1 MTNDWDT
8 ILGSSKLP
16 RNLVKLAT
24 KTLQSLIDTAVE
36 NNVPPMVFDQYTELF
51 GATML
56 LIANE
61 LVEKYAKGEL
71 AVDEDTGHITVDLDS
86 LNV

>member
-1 MTNDWDT
+1 MANNWET
-8 ILGSSKLP
+8 ILNSSRLP

-36 NNVPPMVFDQYTELF
+36 NNVPPMVFDKYTELF

-61 LVEKYAKGEL
+61 LIEKYAAGEL